1 MSQSQIL
8 VTGAAGRIGGVGGE
22 VVDIL
27 RSKGLPVRALV
38 RTDDHRAE
46 ALRATGA
53 EVVVGDLTRA
63 EDVARALDGCRRMYF
78 GMSVS
83 APYLEAT
90 VTAAA
95 VARELGG
102 LEAFVNI
109 SQLTVSQMSLLAMT
123 DSLQQ
128 RMHWLGEQALN
139 WSGLPVVHVRA
150 TVFLQHPFF
159 SQWAAE
165 SIARDGT
172 IRLPF
177 GDARTSPVDARDV
190 SEVVAA
196 VLANPGP
203 HVGKVYELTGPRSED
218 MNAVA
223 AEYSEA
229 LGRAVTYVDEP
240 LEQWRDRELRAR
252 DLPGHVFDHFLTMA
266 RLHAANR
273 YDRLTH
279 DVEAVAGRPATTI
292 REYVANH
299 PEMFGWS
306 RPARAFP

>member
-1 MSQSQIL
+1 M
-8 VTGAAGRIGGVGGE
+8 
-22 VVDIL
+22 VDIL
-27 RSKGLPVRALV
+27 CSKGLPVRAMV
-38 RTDDHRAE
+38 RTDDDRAE

-63 EDVARALDGCRRMYF
+63 EDVARALDGCRRLYF

-83 APYLEAT
+83 APYLEAS

-150 TVFLQHPFF
+150 TVFLQHFFF

-165 SIARDGT
+165 SIAKDGT

-177 GDARTSPVDARDV
+177 GAAKTSPIDTRDV
-190 SEVVAA
+190 AEVIAA
-196 VLANPGP
+196 VLEHPEP
-203 HVGKVYELTGPRSED
+203 HVGRVIELTGPRSED
-218 MNAVA
+218 MRAVA

-229 LGRAVTYVDEP
+229 L
-240 LEQWRDRELRAR
+240 DRKS
-252 DLPGHVFDHFLTMA
+252 V
-266 RLHAANR
+266 
-273 YDRLTH
+273 
-279 DVEAVAGRPATTI
+279 V
-292 REYVANH
+292 
-299 PEMFGWS
+299 
-306 RPARAFP
+306 